1 MEELSSTFLYPSIH
15 TYILIFP
22 FFFALHS
29 ILYILYNLRE
39 AEDWNGAL
47 ERWSDNND
55 EDDDDDDN
63 GKATMTTTMRRISI

>member
-1 MEELSSTFLYPSIH
+1 MEELSSTFVYPSIH

-39 AEDWNGAL
+39 AEDWNSAL
-47 ERWSDNND
+47 DDN
-55 EDDDDDDN
+55 DDDDN